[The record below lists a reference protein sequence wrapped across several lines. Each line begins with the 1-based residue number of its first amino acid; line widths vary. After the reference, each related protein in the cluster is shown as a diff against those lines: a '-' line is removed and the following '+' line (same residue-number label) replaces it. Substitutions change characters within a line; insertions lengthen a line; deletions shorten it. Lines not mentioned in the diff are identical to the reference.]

1 MQRFE
6 EGTRTPRWEGL
17 VCLTARVSYEPADL
31 TPRGNKLYVKL
42 SRRPVRGK
50 FGVRRHAVS

>member
-1 MQRFE
+1 M
-6 EGTRTPRWEGL
+6 
-17 VCLTARVSYEPADL
+17 CLTARVSYEPADL